1 MYLVL
6 PSGHR
11 GPVRVLCPIIWP
23 DLQPEPERESTNGS
37 NAPTQP
43 ATPMMI
49 PAMMGPMG
57 FGQIASALQVSRLA
71 LPLIVPALPRRTA
84 ESSLQARKRSAAM
97 QLTGIW
103 ADACCDVCL
112 LSAAEG
118 LHRAKPPAP
127 TATTAAESDQQDP
140 ASNTQIAAGLHV
152 ILWKH

>member
-1 MYLVL
+1 ML

-23 DLQPEPERESTNGS
+23 ESQPETERESTSSS
-37 NAPTQP
+37 NLPP
-43 ATPMMI
+43 PSTPL
-49 PAMMGPMG
+49 MGPMG
-57 FGQIASALQVSRLA
+57 FGQIANALQVSRLA

-97 QLTGIW
+97 QLAGIW

-118 LHRAKPPAP
+118 LHRVRPPPAG
-127 TATTAAESDQQDP
+127 ESDQQDLS
-140 ASNTQIAAGLHV
+140 SNTQIAAGLHV